1 MLENADRAHDLA
13 FLDNTDL
20 AFGLLAGAEVARV
33 TNDLLRLDS
42 LVTAANTDELAVRI
56 RNNLVNGL
64 VEHVSTAVDGTQAGE
79 RLWELA
85 ETVEGVDVRRL
96 AVPGHRRRVQDDT
109 LICGASGLRL
119 VSEER

>member
-1 MLENADRAHDLA
+1 MLENADRAYDLA
-13 FLDNTDL
+13 FLNDTDL
-20 AFGLLAGAEVARV
+20 ALGLLAGAEVARV
-33 TNDLLRLDS
+33 TNDLLRLDG
-42 LVTAANTDELAVRI
+42 LVTAANADELAVRV

-64 VEHVSTAVDGTQAGE
+64 VEHVGTAIDGAQAGE